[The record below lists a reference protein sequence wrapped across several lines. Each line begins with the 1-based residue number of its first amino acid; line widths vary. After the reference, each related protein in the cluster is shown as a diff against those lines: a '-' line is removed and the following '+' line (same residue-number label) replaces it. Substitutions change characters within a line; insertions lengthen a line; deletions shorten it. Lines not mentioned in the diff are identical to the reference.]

1 MRSTVYTT
9 VCTKM
14 PRMTMLTQRLAA
26 SLEAAAR
33 LLRRSD
39 DTKVLVLGGVRSGKS
54 RHAERLMAHHPE
66 VVYVAPGP
74 PAGDDDP
81 EWAERIARHRARR
94 PANWRTLET
103 TDLATTL
110 RKASRPLLIDCL
122 GTWVSQVLGEVG
134 AWQQTTGWELR
145 LDERMEDFLAAFSE
159 AHVPVVAVSNEVGMG
174 VVPGTFSGRVFRD
187 VLGALNNR
195 VAALADG
202 VQLVMAGRVVRLY
215 ERALQ

>member
-1 MRSTVYTT
+1 MPGM
-9 VCTKM
+9 TK
-14 PRMTMLTQRLAA
+14 LTQRLAA

-39 DTKVLVLGGVRSGKS
+39 NTKVLVLGGVRSGKS
-54 RHAERLMAHHPE
+54 RHAERLMGGHPE

-74 PAGDDDP
+74 TAGADDP
-81 EWAERIARHRARR
+81 EWAARIAQHRARR

-134 AWQQTTGWELR
+134 AWQQSKGWELR
-145 LDERMEDFLAAFSE
+145 LDERMEDFLAAFTT

-174 VVPGTFSGRVFRD
+174 VVPATVSGRVFRD

-195 VAALADG
+195 VGAAADS
-202 VQLVMAGRVVRLY
+202 VQLVVAGRVLHLE
-215 ERALQ
+215 ERALS